1 MTIRINGEP
10 IPEEAVEYELKR
22 LVKLYSEHLDQ
33 AELTRQMG
41 PLRDKAR
48 EQAVG
53 AKLLLLE
60 SQKLDLNVAEKDV
73 DQRLATMI
81 ENAGGPE
88 KFDAILA
95 RQNMTRSLVREKI
108 REGRKV
114 DLLVERIAA
123 EMPEPTEDDMR
134 AHFDAHLEE
143 YMVPEQA
150 RAQHILIKPET
161 DSEADRAVACSR
173 LQEIKARVGE
183 GASFG
188 DEAAAHSDCPS
199 GKASG
204 GSLGWIAK
212 GAMLPQIDETV
223 FSLKDGEI
231 SDVIESPLG
240 LHILMKTEHE
250 DRRPPEYETVRDK
263 IRDFL
268 RHAWRGEAIAAYVRD
283 LKAKAEITED

>member
-1 MTIRINGEP
+1 MTVRINGEA

-22 LVKLYSEHLDQ
+22 LVKLYSEYLDP
-33 AELTRQMG
+33 AEVTRQMDR
-41 PLRDKAR
+41 LRDKAR

-60 SQKLDLNVAEKDV
+60 SQKLDLRVAENDV
-73 DQRLATMI
+73 EQRLAKMV
-81 ENAGGPE
+81 ENAGGSE
-88 KFDAILA
+88 KFDVMIA
-95 RQNMTRSLVREKI
+95 RQNLTRPLILEKI

-114 DLLVERIAA
+114 DLLVERITA
-123 EMPEPTEDDMR
+123 EIPEPTEDDLR
-134 AHFDAHLEE
+134 THFDAHHEE
-143 YMVPEQA
+143 YRVPEQA

-161 DSEADRAVACSR
+161 DSDADRAVAHSR
-173 LQEIKARVGE
+173 LQEIRARVAE
-183 GASFG
+183 GADFG

-223 FSLKDGEI
+223 FALNDGEI
-231 SDVIESPLG
+231 SDVIETPLG
-240 LHILMKTEHE
+240 LHILMKTDHE
-250 DRRPPEYETVRDK
+250 DRRPPDYEAVRDK

-283 LKAKAEITED
+283 LREKAAITEE